1 MFIRNIPIYVSKMM
15 FTIVAISYY
24 LFPPSGYIH
33 NNSYYLIDVTN
44 QSTRWGVWSPSEL
57 NLNQSWSD
65 EHGLNSL
72 QILSYLLSAYR
83 ITSNNVYLKA
93 FKVR

>member
-1 MFIRNIPIYVSKMM
+1 MIHDVC
-15 FTIVAISYY
+15 
-24 LFPPSGYIH
+24 PPSGYIH
-33 NNSYYLIDVTN
+33 KNSYDLVDVTN
-44 QSTRWGVWSPSEL
+44 HSTRWGVWSPAQL

-83 ITSNNVYLKA
+83 ITGKSLYIGA
-93 FKVR
+93 FMVSENFRVLAAVRS